1 MTTITYSTTNNVTA
15 EQLSQL
21 FERSGMKRPIHD
33 LPRLQ
38 TMLDNADITV
48 SAWDG
53 DRLVGIARAIT
64 DYAYCCYL
72 SDLAVDG
79 DYQKHGIG
87 SKLVDE
93 VRQVI
98 GELCSLILISA
109 PGAMEYYPKIGFTLS
124 DKAYVIPRVK

>member
-1 MTTITYSTTNNVTA
+1 MSNITYSTTTTVTA

-21 FERSGMKRPIHD
+21 FERAGMKRPIND

-38 TMLDNADITV
+38 KMLDHADITV

-53 DRLVGIARAIT
+53 ERLVGIARAIT

-79 DYQKHGIG
+79 EYQKHGIG

-93 VRQVI
+93 VRQEI
-98 GELCSLILISA
+98 GDLCSLVLLSA
-109 PGAMEYYPKIGFTLS
+109 PGAVNYYPKIGFTLS

>member
-1 MTTITYSTTNNVTA
+1 MTNLTYSTTNTVTA

-21 FERSGMKRPIHD
+21 FERAGMKRPIHD

-38 TMLDNADITV
+38 KMLDNADITV

-53 DRLVGIARAIT
+53 ERLVGIARAVT

-72 SDLAVDG
+72 SDLAVD
-79 DYQKHGIG
+79 DAYQKNGIG
-87 SKLVDE
+87 SKLVEE

-98 GELCSLILISA
+98 GELCSLVLISA
-109 PGAMEYYPKIGFTLS
+109 PGAIDYYPKIGFTLS

>member
-1 MTTITYSTTNNVTA
+1 MTNIIYSSRQAVTT
-15 EQLSQL
+15 EQLSTL
-21 FERSGMKRPIHD
+21 FERSGITRPVSD

-38 TMLDNADITV
+38 KMLDNADITV

-79 DYQKHGIG
+79 DYQKSGIG
-87 SKLVDE
+87 AKLVDE
-93 VRQVI
+93 VRETI

-109 PGAMEYYPKIGFTLS
+109 PGAMEYYPKLGFTLS

>member
-1 MTTITYSTTNNVTA
+1 MTTITYSTTNIVSA
-15 EQLSQL
+15 EQLSLL
-21 FERSGMKRPIHD
+21 FEHAGMKRPIHD

-38 TMLDNADITV
+38 KMLDNADITV

-72 SDLAVDG
+72 SDLAVDD
-79 DYQKHGIG
+79 DYQKNGIG

-98 GELCSLILISA
+98 GEQCSLILISA
-109 PGAMEYYPKIGFTLS
+109 PGAMDYYPKIGFTLS

>member
-21 FERSGMKRPIHD
+21 FERSGIKRPTQD

-38 TMLDNADITV
+38 TMLDNANIIV

-53 DRLVGIARAIT
+53 DQLVGIARAIT
-64 DYAYCCYL
+64 DFAYCCYL

-93 VRQVI
+93 VRQAI